1 MPSRS
6 SNSSEDNKLSWKDQ
20 ISPRLMG
27 LRGFRRASESTAKTR
42 ESENQQ
48 FTMRHFP
55 DRPTRRITEAEIP
68 SEEEC
73 KKYLI
78 RMRKASFAEQIQ
90 RQKEEQQ
97 QQPQSP
103 PPPEPP
109 LRSTFGP
116 FKAPF
121 LPLTPAQEEDNP
133 FDSLAQD
140 EPLDNTAT
148 GDLLQVPHDDARISN
163 VTEEGFNLARE
174 NSPQPVIISEAKTV
188 RLERVDNL
196 SPGGSPDASPTS
208 SPRVIQ
214 SPREWTKR
222 KQSVQMVAIQ
232 RGSDY
237 QKKKQS
243 VQTVVIRRSSRAVHD
258 ALGSHPVHTHLPPIN
273 VHIRQD
279 SSSDLLCRVCHVGL
293 AETSGTCSTC
303 GEEYSAPTSP
313 SQSHHDLPGANF
325 SRPQYKQPQPIK
337 KYNRP
342 PPLIPR
348 SLDTIACLHRPSA
361 SLTSDPEAN
370 QLSPPPSP
378 RSPSSSSSSAMH
390 PVQKVITMADA
401 PPTPLSALPTP
412 EVLKRFQ
419 QEIDGKAR
427 AEGGS
432 IFDDPWTVMA
442 RAEESNSFEE
452 AWNRKAS
459 GAESDVY
466 EDDWADYYFDE
477 GNFDAGRRKQV
488 KVTTPEV
495 QGFMQRE
502 LSLDE
507 YDAAFASPVNP
518 GPGWI

>member
-6 SNSSEDNKLSWKDQ
+6 SSSSNPSEDIKFSWKDQ
-20 ISPRLMG
+20 LSPRLMG
-27 LRGFRRASESTAKTR
+27 LRGFRRASESTAKMR
-42 ESENQQ
+42 ESENRQ
-48 FTMRHFP
+48 FTMMHFP

-73 KKYLI
+73 KQYLI
-78 RMRKASFAEQIQ
+78 RMRKASFAEQLQ
-90 RQKEEQQ
+90 RRKEEEQQ
-97 QQPQSP
+97 QQQSP

-121 LPLTPAQEEDNP
+121 LPLTPAQEEENSFETGSPD
-133 FDSLAQD
+133 
-140 EPLDNTAT
+140 DNTTT
-148 GDLLQVPHDDARISN
+148 GDFLRVPDDDSRISN
-163 VTEEGFNLARE
+163 ITEDGFNLARE

-208 SPRVIQ
+208 SPRVTEA
-214 SPREWTKR
+214 PREWSKR

-232 RGSDY
+232 RTPDF
-237 QKKKQS
+237 QKRKQS
-243 VQTVVIRRSSRAVHD
+243 VQTVLIRRPSRAVHD
-258 ALGSHPVHTHLPPIN
+258 ALNSHPVHPHLPPIN

-293 AETSGTCSTC
+293 AENSGTCSTC

-337 KYNRP
+337 KYHRP
-342 PPLIPR
+342 PPLIPQ
-348 SLDTIACLHRPSA
+348 SLDTIASLHRPSA
-361 SLTSDPEAN
+361 SLTSNPEAN

-378 RSPSSSSSSAMH
+378 RSPSSATH
-390 PVQKVITMADA
+390 PTQKVLTMADA

-412 EVLKRFQ
+412 EVMKRFQ
-419 QEIDGKAR
+419 QEIESKAR

-432 IFDDPWTVMA
+432 MFGDPWNV
-442 RAEESNSFEE
+442 RPIAEESKSFED
-452 AWNRKAS
+452 AWDRKTS
-459 GAESDVY
+459 GTESDVY

-477 GNFDAGRRKQV
+477 GNFGAGRRKQT

-507 YDAAFASPVNP
+507 YDGAFASPVNP

>member
-6 SNSSEDNKLSWKDQ
+6 TTSEEIKLSWKDQ

-27 LRGFRRASESTAKTR
+27 LRGFRRASESTAKMR
-42 ESENQQ
+42 ESENKQ
-48 FTMRHFP
+48 FTMMHFP

-73 KKYLI
+73 KQHLI
-78 RMRKASFAEQIQ
+78 KMRKASFAEQLQ
-90 RQKEEQQ
+90 RRKEQK
-97 QQPQSP
+97 QQPQSQSP

-116 FKAPF
+116 FRATF
-121 LPLTPAQEEDNP
+121 GPLTPAEEEVNP
-133 FDSLAQD
+133 FETVAQD
-140 EPLDNTAT
+140 EPLDKGTAT
-148 GDLLQVPHDDARISN
+148 QDFLRVPDDDARISSI
-163 VTEEGFNLARE
+163 TSEGFNLARE
-174 NSPQPVIISEAKTV
+174 NSPQPIISEAKTISF
-188 RLERVDNL
+188 ERVDNL
-196 SPGGSPDASPTS
+196 SPDASPTS
-208 SPRVIQ
+208 TPRITQ
-214 SPREWTKR
+214 AREWSKR

-232 RGSDY
+232 RSPDF
-237 QKKKQS
+237 QRKKQS
-243 VQTVVIRRSSRAVHD
+243 VQTVLIRRPSRAVHD
-258 ALGSHPVHTHLPPIN
+258 ALSSHPVHSHLPPIN

-293 AETSGTCSTC
+293 AENSGACSTC

-325 SRPQYKQPQPIK
+325 SRLQYKQPQPIK

-342 PPLIPR
+342 PPLIPQ
-348 SLDTIACLHRPSA
+348 SLDTIASLHRPSA

-378 RSPSSSSSSAMH
+378 RSPSSATH
-390 PVQKVITMADA
+390 PTQKVLTVPEA
-401 PPTPLSALPTP
+401 PLTPLSALPTP

-419 QEIDGKAR
+419 QEIEGR
-427 AEGGS
+427 AKTEGGS
-432 IFDDPWTVMA
+432 LFDDPWTV
-442 RAEESNSFEE
+442 RTIAEESGSFED
-452 AWNRKAS
+452 ACAS
-459 GAESDVY
+459 KTAGPESDVY

-507 YDAAFASPVNP
+507 YDGAFASPVNP